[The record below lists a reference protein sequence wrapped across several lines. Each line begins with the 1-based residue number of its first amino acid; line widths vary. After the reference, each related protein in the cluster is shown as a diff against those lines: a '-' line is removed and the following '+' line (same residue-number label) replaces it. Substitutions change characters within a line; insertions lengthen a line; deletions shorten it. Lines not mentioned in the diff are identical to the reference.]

1 MTLIELIWTITPAL
15 ILIAIAFPSFRLLYL
30 LDEVTSP
37 TVTIKVTGL
46 NGLKFIINNLKIF
59 ITNIRCKLN
68 TCLFTKSLKKNL
80 PVKALTTHSLL
91 NIAPNP
97 FFLSKNMSISR
108 SKFEKLS
115 IKILSTNKYFHTQC
129 RAINRI
135 GPHNTDVIS
144 VMVGLLLGDGYLNNR
159 SGEGARMAVKQSI
172 VHKEYLFSIYEF
184 FYKRGYCTSLEPRLY
199 VRTLK
204 GKNIKYFGYEFNT
217 FTFRS
222 LVWLHKLFYKNGKK
236 VVPSNISELLTPL
249 SLAVW
254 FMTNS
259 SIKENNQTNLGIISI
274 NALQIISAFN
284 SIESNNILISVLKNH
299 FNIKSYL
306 TPTVT
311 AKDKEGRY
319 FIKIDPDSME
329 STFKLIKPFIFPSA
343 YAKLGLTFPLL
354 EYNNPEI
361 HKSLIY
367 KENYNKS
374 GI

>member
-1 MTLIELIWTITPAL
+1 MIELIWTITPAL
-15 ILIAIAFPSFRLLYL
+15 ILIIIAFPSFRLLYL

-46 NGLKFIINNLKIF
+46 NGLKIIINNLKFF

-80 PVKALTTHSLL
+80 PVKSLTTHSLL

-199 VRTLK
+199 ARTLK

-222 LVWLHKLFYKNGKK
+222 LVWLQKLFYKNGKK
-236 VVPSNISELLTPL
+236 VVPSNISELITPL
-249 SLAVW
+249 ALAVW
-254 FMTNS
+254 LSDDGGWVGSGIRIAANS
-259 SIKENNQTNLGIISI
+259 FTLEEVELLSEVLSNKFDLDCTIQKISLKDKYSIYIKKISI
-274 NALQIISAFN
+274 LKLRSL
-284 SIESNNILISVLKNH
+284 ILPQLH
-299 FNIKSYL
+299 
-306 TPTVT
+306 PT
-311 AKDKEGRY
+311 
-319 FIKIDPDSME
+319 MHH
-329 STFKLIKPFIFPSA
+329 
-343 YAKLGLTFPLL
+343 KLGL
-354 EYNNPEI
+354 
-361 HKSLIY
+361 
-367 KENYNKS
+367 
-374 GI
+374 